1 MARINVSANPKRK
14 AGPTAL
20 PADVRVMN
28 LLAWVL
34 VLAAIVFVGH
44 TVWSFM
50 QRSPLFALRSIE
62 ITSPLTRTNA
72 VAVRSVAAPKV
83 AGNFFTIDMAQAR
96 AAFEAVPWVRR
107 ASVRRVWPNGL
118 QVSIEEHRATA
129 VWDGGENDDRLV
141 NEYGEL
147 FDANLA
153 DVEDDALPTLA
164 GPEGSSRQVLTLHQ
178 RLLPLVAQMDTG
190 IDALRQSRR
199 GSWSLELG
207 NGVSMELG
215 RGSEAGD
222 PAEVVERTARFVRT
236 FTEVSTRLGHPTL
249 QHVDMRHGNGYA
261 LRFQGMVMT
270 PTLVPGTSVSAAGAR
285 PADRANA
292 KPNSTQ
298 ARAARN

>member
-1 MARINVSANPKRK
+1 MARINVSATPKRK
-14 AGPTAL
+14 SGPTAL

-28 LLAWVL
+28 LLAWVFLL
-34 VLAAIVFVGH
+34 VALAVVGQ

-50 QRSPLFALRSIE
+50 KRSPVFALRHIE
-62 ITSPLTRTNA
+62 ITSPLTRTHA

-153 DVEDDALPTLA
+153 DVEDDDLPTLA
-164 GPEGSSRQVLTLHQ
+164 GPDGSSRQVLALHQ
-178 RLLPLVAQMDTG
+178 RLLPLVAQLDTH
-190 IDALRQSRR
+190 IEALRQSRR
-199 GSWSLELG
+199 GSWSLELASG
-207 NGVSMELG
+207 ASMELG
-215 RGSEAGD
+215 RGSDAGD

-236 FTEVSTRLGHPTL
+236 FAEVSTRLNHPTL
-249 QHVDMRHGNGYA
+249 QHVDMRHGSGYA

-270 PTLVPGTSVSAAGAR
+270 PTLVPGASVSAA
-285 PADRANA
+285 NA
-292 KPNSTQ
+292 KPASTQ
-298 ARAARN
+298 PRAPRN

>member
-1 MARINVSANPKRK
+1 MARINVSATPKRK
-14 AGPTAL
+14 SGPAAL

-28 LLAWVL
+28 LLAWVFVL
-34 VLAAIVFVGH
+34 VALAVVGQ

-50 QRSPLFALRSIE
+50 KRSPVFALRHIE

-153 DVEDDALPTLA
+153 DVEDDNLPTLA
-164 GPEGSSRQVLTLHQ
+164 GPDGSSRQVLALHQ
-178 RLLPLVAQMDTG
+178 RLLPLVAQLDTS
-190 IDALRQSRR
+190 IEALRQSRR
-199 GSWSLELG
+199 GSWSLELASG
-207 NGVSMELG
+207 ASMELG
-215 RGSEAGD
+215 RGSDAGD

-236 FTEVSTRLGHPTL
+236 FAEVSTRLNHPTL
-249 QHVDMRHGNGYA
+249 QHVDMRHGSGYA

-270 PTLVPGTSVSAAGAR
+270 PTLVPGASVSAA
-285 PADRANA
+285 NA
-292 KPNSTQ
+292 KPASTQ
-298 ARAARN
+298 PRAPRN